1 MQVSPQGFPPQQ
13 TGCPFATIHLPPSIV
28 DLRATAIATAAL
40 VVMPRIFVV
49 CVFDN
54 VVLQLPVFGEISGTI
69 ADVSFGLAAHFFISW
84 FVWSVFAR
92 SHFYGSLSSPFS
104 VISDTSCGCGSSD
117 RGVRRFSL
125 LRRVIFFHVHV
136 LLKIKM
142 PHASAESAL
151 DGA

>member
-49 CVFDN
+49 GVFDN

-84 FVWSVFAR
+84 FGRFLPV
-92 SHFYGSLSSPFS
+92 L
-104 VISDTSCGCGSSD
+104 ISTD
-117 RGVRRFSL
+117 R
-125 LRRVIFFHVHV
+125 
-136 LLKIKM
+136 
-142 PHASAESAL
+142 
-151 DGA
+151 